1 MSEERLNS
9 NTLDIEQRKR
19 LSDGKEELKES
30 YRPISEDSGLD
41 HGEKMIRY

>member
-9 NTLDIEQRKR
+9 NKLDIEQQKR

-30 YRPISEDSGLD
+30 YKKISEDSGLD
-41 HGEKMIRY
+41 QGKINTI